1 MIEVAGLTKQYDRL
15 TAVDDLSFN
24 VRAGEIMGLVGPNGA
39 GKTTTLRCATGIIP
53 MTSGSVQLCGIDLAA
68 DPIEAKRK
76 VAFIADEPRLFEY
89 LTVWQH
95 LNFVARLYGVADYEA
110 RGKAILAELD
120 MADKTQLLPAELSRG
135 MKQKLAIACGLLHGP
150 RIVIFDEPLTG
161 LDPAGIRRMKEV
173 MRRLASEGA
182 AIILSSHL
190 ISLLEAVCSHLLI
203 LKDGVK
209 VADGSV
215 AQIQARYGDGSD
227 AQPGGHFLPCHGRR
241 WRGGCGRPAPRAAPR
256 RPSTPHEPG
265 RRGVARLRVP
275 AGDVG
280 PQSRHAS
287 AQAAAPAQVPV
298 WCDRGCRLLLFF
310 LLPPRGHGRMAR
322 RTRDDG
328 TGLDPAARG
337 HAGGDRAGR
346 IAAAGDRG
354 GCLGGADPT
363 RGAGIQR
370 GRGRLPVSGAADAS
384 HADPLQ
390 VVARA
395 TGHPVFSLA
404 LHAGLAPRQHVRRQS
419 AVACR
424 RMVAVAVDDAPAL
437 HWRIRSGAITCSSWA
452 CTYGCGARWCWA
464 AYLRCWLRRWHG

>member
-215 AQIQARYGDGSD
+215 AQIQARYGDGSTLSLED
-227 AQPGGHFLPCHGRR
+227 I
-241 WRGGCGRPAPRAAPR
+241 
-256 RPSTPHEPG
+256 
-265 RRGVARLRVP
+265 
-275 AGDVG
+275 
-280 PQSRHAS
+280 
-287 AQAAAPAQVPV
+287 
-298 WCDRGCRLLLFF
+298 FF
-310 LLPPRGHGRMAR
+310 
-322 RTRDDG
+322 
-328 TGLDPAARG
+328 
-337 HAGGDRAGR
+337 
-346 IAAAGDRG
+346 
-354 GCLGGADPT
+354 
-363 RGAGIQR
+363 
-370 GRGRLPVSGAADAS
+370 
-384 HADPLQ
+384 
-390 VVARA
+390 RA
-395 TGHPVFSLA
+395 TGDD
-404 LHAGLAPRQHVRRQS
+404 GG
-419 AVACR
+419 AVAGA
-424 RMVAVAVDDAPAL
+424 MHPGDAPA
-437 HWRIRSGAITCSSWA
+437 AVDA
-452 CTYGCGARWCWA
+452 P
-464 AYLRCWLRRWHG
+464 